1 MIFRIDLKIFLILIL
16 FYFTNQIEVYTL
28 IMIFAILHELS
39 HLIAGLILKMKV
51 KRIALMP
58 IGLSIEFKLSYD
70 DYNKKLYKSNLLD
83 LKKLIIAISGPLF
96 NIFVIIL
103 ALFLNINNNLK
114 NLIIYSNLLIA
125 IFNLLPIYPLDGG
138 RILKEIIKIFYGH
151 KVSTIFMVKFTK
163 FILVLLSLLYSIIIL
178 KIKNIAI
185 LFLMFYLWWL
195 YIIEERKAV
204 TLKRVYGIIEKS
216 IEKNLV

>member
-58 IGLSIEFKLSYD
+58 VGLSIEFKLSYD

-103 ALFLNINNNLK
+103 ALFLNITNNLK

-138 RILKEIIKIFYGH
+138 RILKSILSIFIGKIKAEYIINKISNLFLFFITFIFSILIYYLQNLSIIFIMLYLWHIVIKENKIFKMKAEIYRNQ
-151 KVSTIFMVKFTK
+151 TI
-163 FILVLLSLLYSIIIL
+163 
-178 KIKNIAI
+178 
-185 LFLMFYLWWL
+185 
-195 YIIEERKAV
+195 
-204 TLKRVYGIIEKS
+204 
-216 IEKNLV
+216 

>member
-83 LKKLIIAISGPLF
+83 LKRLIIAISGPLL
-96 NIFVIIL
+96 NIFVIIF
-103 ALFLNINNNLK
+103 ALFLNIDNSLK

-138 RILKEIIKIFYGH
+138 RILKSILSIFIGKIKAEYIINKISNLFLFFITFIFSILIYYLQNLSIIFIMLYLWHIVIKENKIFKMKAEIY
-151 KVSTIFMVKFTK
+151 
-163 FILVLLSLLYSIIIL
+163 
-178 KIKNIAI
+178 KNQ
-185 LFLMFYLWWL
+185 
-195 YIIEERKAV
+195 
-204 TLKRVYGIIEKS
+204 TT
-216 IEKNLV
+216 

>member
-39 HLIAGLILKMKV
+39 HLLEGLILKMKV

-70 DYNKKLYKSNLLD
+70 DYNKKLHKSNLLD
-83 LKKLIIAISGPLF
+83 LKRLIIAISGPLF
-96 NIFVIIL
+96 NIFVIIF
-103 ALFLNINNNLK
+103 ALFLNIDNNLK

-125 IFNLLPIYPLDGG
+125 VFNLLPIYPLDGG
-138 RILKEIIKIFYGH
+138 RILKSILSIFIGKIKAEYIINKISNLFLFFITLIFSILIYYLQNLSIIFIMLYLWHIVIKENKIFKMKTEIY
-151 KVSTIFMVKFTK
+151 
-163 FILVLLSLLYSIIIL
+163 
-178 KIKNIAI
+178 KNQ
-185 LFLMFYLWWL
+185 
-195 YIIEERKAV
+195 
-204 TLKRVYGIIEKS
+204 TT
-216 IEKNLV
+216 

>member
-28 IMIFAILHELS
+28 IMIFAILHELC

-58 IGLSIEFKLSYD
+58 VGLSIEFKLSYD
-70 DYNKKLYKSNLLD
+70 DYNKKLCKSNLLD

-96 NIFVIIL
+96 NIFVIIF
-103 ALFLNINNNLK
+103 ALFLNLDNSLK

-138 RILKEIIKIFYGH
+138 RILKSILSIFIGKIKAEYIINKISNLFLFFITLIFSILIYYLQNLSIIFIMLYLWHIVIKENKIFKMKAEIY
-151 KVSTIFMVKFTK
+151 KNQTI
-163 FILVLLSLLYSIIIL
+163 
-178 KIKNIAI
+178 
-185 LFLMFYLWWL
+185 
-195 YIIEERKAV
+195 
-204 TLKRVYGIIEKS
+204 
-216 IEKNLV
+216 